1 MLGLQAKTSRIASYY
16 LTVQAQSAKR
26 DFYYSLLSPPIV
38 KLLASITLPC
48 ILLSSLLPIAE
59 AQLAGTPIPSTEA
72 EESLVDMESLPELAE
87 ALQSDKWDKLR
98 ALFPEVEEGANP
110 KLMDGETRVS
120 LGELVIISR
129 AWDCLNNM
137 LRRGVEPNLAMV
149 ELSGE
154 MGNNKI
160 YESLLKAKGPMS
172 ARQMIE
178 LKGEGLAI
186 ALKYSGDPNA
196 VTPVEKLSPL
206 MTHTDLKDLELLLK
220 KGADVNA
227 QDSNGRSALFHHH
240 GLKQLKLLLKHGAD
254 VNLLDKNGH
263 SAMDYWK
270 DEKERQKLLA
280 EHGCKSTKKLD
291 LIQITSFDGY
301 TIAMNDLDNY
311 AYLIINEGENAEGEA
326 QIVYYFAQRF
336 PTVQVRQTQDWTLFL
351 DWLKELKA
359 ESLIHRYVR
368 CQDAFTIPEEWSML
382 HNMDE
387 VIDKLQLQEGEE
399 RSYCVC
405 GKLEN
410 GHEANR

>member
-1 MLGLQAKTSRIASYY
+1 MKLFPTIA
-16 LTVQAQSAKR
+16 A
-26 DFYYSLLSPPIV
+26 
-38 KLLASITLPC
+38 PC
-48 ILLSSLLPIAE
+48 LLLSSLLPLSL
-59 AQLAGTPIPSTEA
+59 AQLAGTAIQTSEQQEQLPD
-72 EESLVDMESLPELAE
+72 LESLPELAE

-98 ALFPEVEEGANP
+98 AIFPETEEGANP
-110 KLMDGETRVS
+110 YLMDGEERVS

-129 AWDCLNNM
+129 AWSCLNNM
-137 LRRGVEPNLAMV
+137 LRCGLEPNLAMV

-154 MGNNKI
+154 MGNNQI
-160 YESLLKAKGPMS
+160 YESLLKVKGPMS
-172 ARQMIE
+172 ARQTLE
-178 LKGEGLAI
+178 FKDKSLSI

-196 VTPVEKLSPL
+196 VTPLEKLTPL
-206 MTHTDLKDLELLLK
+206 MTHTDIDDLELLIK
-220 KGADVNA
+220 QGADVNA
-227 QDSNGRSALFHHH
+227 VDSNGRNALFHHH
-240 GLKQLKLLLKHGAD
+240 GIKQLKLLLKHGID
-254 VNLLDKNGH
+254 VNHLDKNGH
-263 SAMDYWK
+263 SPMDYWK
-270 DEKERQKLLA
+270 NEEERQKLLA
-280 EHGCKSTKKLD
+280 EHGGKCTKKLD

-336 PTVQVRQTQDWTLFL
+336 PSVMVRQTQDWTIFL

-368 CQDAFTIPEEWSML
+368 CQDAFTIPEEWSLL
-382 HNMDE
+382 HNMDD

>member
-1 MLGLQAKTSRIASYY
+1 
-16 LTVQAQSAKR
+16 
-26 DFYYSLLSPPIV
+26 
-38 KLLASITLPC
+38 
-48 ILLSSLLPIAE
+48 
-59 AQLAGTPIPSTEA
+59 
-72 EESLVDMESLPELAE
+72 MESLPELAE

-98 ALFPEVEEGANP
+98 DIFPKIEEGANP
-110 KLMDGETRVS
+110 SLMDGEKTVS
-120 LGELVIISR
+120 LGEIVIISR
-129 AWDCLNNM
+129 AWSCLNNM
-137 LRRGVEPNLAMV
+137 LRCGLNPDLAMV

-172 ARQMIE
+172 ARQTLE
-178 LKGEGLAI
+178 LTGESLAI

-196 VTPVEKLSPL
+196 LGPVEKLTPL
-206 MTHTDLKDLELLLK
+206 MTHTNIMDLEQLINS
-220 KGADVNA
+220 GADINA
-227 QDSNGRSALFHHH
+227 QDSNGRSAIFHHH
-240 GLKQLKLLLKHGAD
+240 GVKQLKLLLKHGAD
-254 VNLLDKNGH
+254 VNQLDHQGH

-270 DEKERQKLLA
+270 AEEERQELLA
-280 EHGCKSTKKLD
+280 EHGGKSAKKLD

-311 AYLIINEGENAEGEA
+311 AYLIINEGVNAEGEA
-326 QIVYYFAQRF
+326 QIIYYFAQRF
-336 PTVQVRQTQDWTLFL
+336 PTVQVRQTQDWTIFL
-351 DWLKELKA
+351 DWLKEMKA
-359 ESLIHRYVR
+359 GSLIHRYVR
-368 CQDAFTIPEEWSML
+368 CQDAFTIPEEWSVL